1 MSSDETTIKDAK
13 LVWSDTFNPNL
24 ATIDIRNLEWAYKKA
39 RYFKDC
45 TFEEFIKILTDKS
58 E

>member
-1 MSSDETTIKDAK
+1 MSNDGITIKDAK

-24 ATIDIRNLEWAYKKA
+24 ATIDIRNLNKAYMRA
-39 RYFKDC
+39 RYFEEC
-45 TFEEFIKILTDKS
+45 TFEEFVKILTTKS